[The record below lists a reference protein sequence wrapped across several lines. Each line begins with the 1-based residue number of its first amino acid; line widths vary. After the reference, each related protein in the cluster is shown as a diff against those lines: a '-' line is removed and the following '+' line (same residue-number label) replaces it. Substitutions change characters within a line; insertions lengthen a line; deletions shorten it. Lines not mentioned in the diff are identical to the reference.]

1 MMQKLNP
8 HKFLFK
14 ILHCIPSALWN
25 VVSFVSH
32 FKELSINSWSLFS
45 SVQRKE
51 PVCFCF
57 GSGYFAF
64 PHAWFLW
71 FALSSWCHLF
81 CMPGSTGHL
90 TRSGYGCITLLLL
103 HRLHSHLTSP
113 SACVHPAA
121 AELCGTIPGCRP
133 DSYPM
138 LGADFN
144 PGWWQL
150 WAPSAGACGSNQLSA
165 SVESSLGLSSDVSKF
180 CNNSQSVKER
190 DGTTCLLWKGC
201 RVLVGKTLRRR
212 RVALRAAPGR
222 GGVPPCRMPSL
233 SARWVCKCQ
242 QVAVSCVRL
251 REMWQ
256 GWAVNAVQEMS
267 RRPSYLNRGPRLNL
281 PLTLSTAGAPHTVLS
296 LFLSIFF
303 LSPPEMKI
311 NFGTEC
317 NGTSFWNIRI
327 VLPRWPCWLEAFR
340 PRITTI
346 SSIVLGNWKEL
357 RIAFVFTTSFAR
369 RVGVTCDLE
378 LKGNKGKQV
387 TNTSGWMIEGKE
399 PGQNRWERITF
410 CLKSNAVTVVVCHKI
425 FQLLCGLPWNINTN
439 EFRSRFLDTKCLRLN
454 LT

>member
-165 SVESSLGLSSDVSKF
+165 SVESSLGPWVSPPTSPSSVTTPRAWRSETGRLVSSEK
-180 CNNSQSVKER
+180 VAV
-190 DGTTCLLWKGC
+190 CLL
-201 RVLVGKTLRRR
+201 GKLWD
-212 RVALRAAPGR
+212 A
-222 GGVPPCRMPSL
+222 GV
-233 SARWVCKCQ
+233 
-242 QVAVSCVRL
+242 
-251 REMWQ
+251 
-256 GWAVNAVQEMS
+256 
-267 RRPSYLNRGPRLNL
+267 
-281 PLTLSTAGAPHTVLS
+281 
-296 LFLSIFF
+296 
-303 LSPPEMKI
+303 
-311 NFGTEC
+311 
-317 NGTSFWNIRI
+317 
-327 VLPRWPCWLEAFR
+327 
-340 PRITTI
+340 
-346 SSIVLGNWKEL
+346 
-357 RIAFVFTTSFAR
+357 
-369 RVGVTCDLE
+369 
-378 LKGNKGKQV
+378 
-387 TNTSGWMIEGKE
+387 
-399 PGQNRWERITF
+399 
-410 CLKSNAVTVVVCHKI
+410 
-425 FQLLCGLPWNINTN
+425 
-439 EFRSRFLDTKCLRLN
+439 
-454 LT
+454 